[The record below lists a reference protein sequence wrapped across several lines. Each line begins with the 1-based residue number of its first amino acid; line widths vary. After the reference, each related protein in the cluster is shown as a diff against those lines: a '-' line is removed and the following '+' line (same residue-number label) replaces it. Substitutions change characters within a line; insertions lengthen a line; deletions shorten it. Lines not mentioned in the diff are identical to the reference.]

1 MQFSIFEH
9 DGNLGRDPND
19 PMQLPPICNCLHG
32 TASVDAD
39 GNCQCSSDV
48 PGPLGNYGGPRT
60 LVEHAYQTTV
70 IPGPSYP
77 AAQYSKD
84 AADASDGTIFG
95 LSPLMLLVL
104 AGGGLWLFSSMSGT
118 TKKKGGEF

>member
-39 GNCQCSSDV
+39 GNCNCTSDV
-48 PGPLGNYGGPRT
+48 GGPLGNYGGPRV
-60 LVEHAYQTTV
+60 LVEHAYQTTE
-70 IPGPSYP
+70 IPGPPMPYTGSKV
-77 AAQYSKD
+77 AASD
-84 AADASDGTIFG
+84 DGTIFG